1 MCFVILLQRVPA
13 LPVNVVA
20 MPPDNKKQ
28 CNGAHPPARVQS
40 PAARIP
46 AGPEIV
52 NNSVPPPATVPAKR
66 TPKDFIFGK
75 TIGEGSFSTVSRRNE
90 LFWFF
95 GMFSSDLIKED
106 MEELIDSS
114 YHAF

>member
-1 MCFVILLQRVPA
+1 MVFLFCFQRVPA

-40 PAARIP
+40 PARIP
-46 AGPEIV
+46 AGPEVV
-52 NNSVPPPATVPAKR
+52 NNSVPPPATAPAKR

-75 TIGEGSFSTVSRRNE
+75 TIGEGSFSTVS
-90 LFWFF
+90 
-95 GMFSSDLIKED
+95 I
-106 MEELIDSS
+106 
-114 YHAF
+114 